1 MNIAQ
6 VEIKTGKKKA
16 YDINDKISKYMQSS
30 MVEHGYAK
38 SGVVGSNPTATLQ
51 TLKAKGLRGMVVSFR
66 YLKGVWRKIVR
77 SELEAERQRERPG
90 ISYVFFLLTRP
101 ELFRL
106 PAWGNENILE
116 GE

>member
-16 YDINDKISKYMQSS
+16 YDINEKISPNMHSS

-51 TLKAKGLRGMVVSFR
+51 NLKVQGLWSKGVSFK
-66 YLKGVWRKIVR
+66 YFKAVWRMIVR
-77 SELEAERQRERPG
+77 SELEAERQRECPE
-90 ISYVFFLLTRP
+90 ISYVFFLFHP
-101 ELFRL
+101 ELFGL
-106 PAWGNENILE
+106 PTWGNKYFKE
-116 GE
+116 